1 MWQLHFSEEYT
12 VATVHRRYNDER
24 RLYLNYTLFLQ
35 PFVTGGQVLGVIF
48 RSRNT
53 FRNQIGLCIGVV
65 RCGT

>member
-24 RLYLNYTLFLQ
+24 ISQLYIVSSAICNGR
-35 PFVTGGQVLGVIF
+35 TGLGGVIF

-53 FRNQIGLCIGVV
+53 LRNQIGLCIGVV